1 MNTTRFARYARGFIA
16 GTQSVSDMF
25 ADLAEGI
32 EAWAA
37 ELEAGGFW
45 HQWDQDAYC
54 NRKRFANTGC
64 TRFQEG
70 DGFKSQVIAFL
81 NTHQGAVRR
90 QVTEG
95 TGISRQYLNGVLKEL
110 MAKQVLREEQKHLY
124 LDAAALKPWEPTPLP
139 SFARRVVY
147 EPPLALEL
155 EACAR

>member
-16 GTQSVSDMF
+16 GTQSVSDMY
-25 ADLAEGI
+25 ADLCEGI

-64 TRFQEG
+64 TRFLEG
-70 DGFKSQVIAFL
+70 NGFKSQVIAFL
-81 NTHQGAVRR
+81 ETHQGAVRK
-90 QVTEG
+90 QITES

-110 MAKQVLREEQKHLY
+110 TVKAVLREEQKRLY
-124 LDAAALKPWEPTPLP
+124 LDEAALKPWEPTTPRQ
-139 SFARRVVY
+139 SAARVVY
-147 EPPLALEL
+147 EPPLSLEL
-155 EACAR
+155 EACAG